1 MPSKLTELKE
11 EFRAVLGARL
21 VDALLPPLL
30 FLIANAIWGLRF
42 AMWTALGLSVLIG
55 IRRIR
60 RKESLTYGL
69 LGVLSVLLA
78 IGLVTLLGR
87 AESFFLPGLISG
99 GLTVGLCLL
108 SLLFRRPL
116 TAWSSFI
123 SRRWDLAWYWHPRV
137 RPAYTET
144 TLLWTLFFGLKFWW
158 QIALYQGGDADQL
171 AWVQMLT
178 GFPALILLL
187 VVTYLYGTW
196 RLRNLQGPSVEEFK
210 ENQPAPWLG
219 QQRGF

>member
-1 MPSKLTELKE
+1 MPNKFSELLD
-11 EFRAVLGARL
+11 EFRSVLGGRL
-21 VDALLPPLL
+21 IDAILPPLI
-30 FLIANAIWGLRF
+30 FLIANAIWGLNI
-42 AMWTALGLSVLIG
+42 AMWTALGLSVILG
-55 IRRIR
+55 IRRVKR
-60 RKESLTYGL
+60 GESLTYGL

-99 GLTVGLCLL
+99 GLTLALCII
-108 SLLFRRPL
+108 SLIVKRPL

-123 SRRWDLAWYWHPRV
+123 SRRWTIDWYWHPRV

-158 QIALYQGGDADQL
+158 QIALYQGGDAENL
-171 AWVQMLT
+171 AWVQTLT
-178 GFPALILLL
+178 GWPALIILL
-187 VVTYLYGTW
+187 VITYLYGTW
-196 RLRNLQGPSVEEFK
+196 RLRNLQGPSIEEFDQ
-210 ENQPAPWLG
+210 NLPAPWQG

>member
-171 AWVQMLT
+171 AWVQTLT

-187 VVTYLYGTW
+187 VITYLYGTW
-196 RLRNLQGPSVEEFK
+196 RLRNLQGPSVDEFK

>member
-171 AWVQMLT
+171 AWVQTLT

>member
-11 EFRAVLGARL
+11 EFRAVQGARL

-42 AMWTALGLSVLIG
+42 AMWTALGLSVLLG
-55 IRRIR
+55 IRRVMR
-60 RKESLTYGL
+60 NEPLTYGL

-108 SLLFRRPL
+108 NLLIGRPL

-123 SRRWDLAWYWHPRV
+123 SHRWDLAWYLHPQV

-171 AWVQMLT
+171 AWVQTLT
-178 GFPALILLL
+178 GFPALVLLL
-187 VVTYLYGTW
+187 VITYLYGTW

-210 ENQPAPWLG
+210 QNLPAPWLG

>member
-1 MPSKLTELKE
+1 MPAKLTELKE

-30 FLIANAIWGLRF
+30 FLITNAIWGLRF
-42 AMWTALGLSVLIG
+42 AMWAALGLSVLIG
-55 IRRIR
+55 IRRVMR
-60 RKESLTYGL
+60 NESLTYGL

-78 IGLVTLLGR
+78 IGLVMLLGR

-108 SLLFRRPL
+108 SLLFGRPL

-123 SRRWDLAWYWHPRV
+123 TRRWDMAWYWHPQV

-158 QIALYQGGDADQL
+158 QIALYQGGDAAQL
-171 AWVQMLT
+171 AWVQTLT
-178 GFPALILLL
+178 GFPALMLLL
-187 VVTYLYGTW
+187 VITYLYGTW
-196 RLRNLQGPSVEEFK
+196 RLRNLQGPSVDEFK
-210 ENQPAPWLG
+210 ASKPAPWLG